1 MYGLSKRC
9 FPGSID
15 SDTDFAAQIDALIA
29 NDPSESVK
37 AAYEKFKASSKH
49 LKRMCKPKGNGTDD
63 DQDSNDDTNE
73 ARKKR
78 NSDMQK

>member
-1 MYGLSKRC
+1 MKDCSLSN
-9 FPGSID
+9 
-15 SDTDFAAQIDALIA
+15 TDFDAQIDALIA

-63 DQDSNDDTNE
+63 DQDSNDDQNSNDDTNE